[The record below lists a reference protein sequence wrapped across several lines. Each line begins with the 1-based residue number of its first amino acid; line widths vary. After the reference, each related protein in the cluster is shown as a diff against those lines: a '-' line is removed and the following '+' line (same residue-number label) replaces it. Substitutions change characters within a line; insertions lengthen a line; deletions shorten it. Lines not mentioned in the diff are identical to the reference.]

1 MLLLQ
6 KMDQVGLL
14 KLYSNK
20 LIAIHGGYKPGKIS
34 QLFFKPLQI
43 VYSIL
48 RVECECI
55 CNLAVNKLQ
64 YNFELDLVLLF
75 ILMDSKR
82 FSSC

>member
-48 RVECECI
+48 RFKCECI

-75 ILMDSKR
+75 ISMDSKR